1 MEWFGSLIDDGRE
14 WPQISSWNEKRRNG
28 HSFENLKET
37 AAGDARTFNEK
48 LQLEDTHKEV
58 DAKFKKNQEYIKIIK
73 L

>member
-1 MEWFGSLIDDGRE
+1 
-14 WPQISSWNEKRRNG
+14 
-28 HSFENLKET
+28 LKET